1 MGYGILS
8 TIGGLGTGAGFLCK
22 AAETVTEA
30 AAQGTLA
37 AEEEKSAGSFM
48 ISLLK
53 EFKIGGVTL
62 HITSTHVSR

>member
-48 ISLLK
+48 ISL
-53 EFKIGGVTL
+53 
-62 HITSTHVSR
+62 